1 MTRMSW
7 GSTIGVAFLTGI
19 VGAVS
24 AGYLTYLF
32 IVWYRLRAHD
42 GGDLGYYFVFLPAG
56 FLAGLA
62 LGAVISRMTAGFWT
76 AQGLSLAALWGIC
89 AVIGFVGR
97 MYGEVAPELDGQE
110 LMLQMEL
117 KCPRR
122 WQSDSEVKQAEA
134 RGCSLRPFGPGRR
147 VGPSMTGYVDWK
159 HAAQVDG
166 QWVVPCEVNLFSS
179 REIRFV
185 DITLGK
191 TQVGLTLQLPAYP
204 TNDNKQWSQWFTDG
218 FGQEVGKPPLT
229 GYAYRCRVKRIG
241 EIQAEAAAAAHAFE
255 EERDQ
260 AAKAIPAG
268 APLARWL
275 PLFEDPDGS
284 PAAYRWGGAD
294 RIERRT
300 VAARVLELAPL
311 LASSDRAVM
320 RQAVF
325 ALGTLQETP
334 PALVERLLT
343 AGGLTVTLIAEAKA
357 APDETRID
365 AERKALQYFGPW
377 RNAMNNAS
385 PAAAPRFLPI
395 LEEIERD
402 ASGSKPGDLEIILR
416 YAREALEKLRAAPA
430 SGR

>member
-1 MTRMSW
+1 MALPPNT
-7 GSTIGVAFLTGI
+7 
-19 VGAVS
+19 VGA
-24 AGYLTYLF
+24 A
-32 IVWYRLRAHD
+32 W
-42 GGDLGYYFVFLPAG
+42 
-56 FLAGLA
+56 
-62 LGAVISRMTAGFWT
+62 
-76 AQGLSLAALWGIC
+76 
-89 AVIGFVGR
+89 IGRNV
-97 MYGEVAPELDGQE
+97 
-110 LMLQMEL
+110 
-117 KCPRR
+117 
-122 WQSDSEVKQAEA
+122 
-134 RGCSLRPFGPGRR
+134 
-147 VGPSMTGYVDWK
+147 
-159 HAAQVDG
+159 
-166 QWVVPCEVNLFSS
+166 
-179 REIRFV
+179 
-185 DITLGK
+185 
-191 TQVGLTLQLPAYP
+191 
-204 TNDNKQWSQWFTDG
+204 
-218 FGQEVGKPPLT
+218 
-229 GYAYRCRVKRIG
+229 
-241 EIQAEAAAAAHAFE
+241 
-255 EERDQ
+255 
-260 AAKAIPAG
+260 
-268 APLARWL
+268 
-275 PLFEDPDGS
+275 
-284 PAAYRWGGAD
+284 
-294 RIERRT
+294 T